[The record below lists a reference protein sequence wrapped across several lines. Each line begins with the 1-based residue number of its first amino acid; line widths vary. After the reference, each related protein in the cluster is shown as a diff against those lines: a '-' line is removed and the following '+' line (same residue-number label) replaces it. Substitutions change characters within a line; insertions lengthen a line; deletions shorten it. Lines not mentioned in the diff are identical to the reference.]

1 MTTQQQLV
9 LFLLVHHALAFS
21 HIVPVA
27 ADAIS
32 GMAPSPL
39 PADAVPGMASPSP
52 LPAAAAL
59 SMASPSPLSAA
70 LVPADCATSVC
81 GHVAIPFPFSTSDK
95 CSWHSDDFSLTCN
108 TSFSPPKPFWG
119 NFEVV
124 NISLQDG
131 QMVVNGAV
139 SYACFNSTNTTDG
152 KANTSI
158 QLNPSFVISAASN
171 EFTVIGCSTMAI
183 LNGKPDWSYSTGCYT
198 SCVSV
203 EEAAHDGDNCTGL
216 GCCQTSIPT
225 KLANLEVDWSNNDT
239 PVNPAWQYC
248 PCSYAF
254 VAQKGWYKFSR
265 HDLAPVEDSDSFA
278 KRYGLGINTTVPL
291 VLDWSITDALSCPA
305 VDGKASSAEPITAP
319 ACVSGHSHCIVETQR
334 PGYLCLCSQGYMG
347 NPYVTGGCININEC
361 ELRNSDPMYEDIYP
375 CGRGSTCHDTEG
387 SYKCIC
393 KFGHI
398 GHGKSV
404 AGCQPIFPYVIAIV
418 AILVALVLG
427 ISVVMVH
434 RKQKR
439 KKFFDKNGGEILKS
453 VDINI
458 FTEHQLKQITN
469 RYSTPIGEGAFGK
482 VFKGTTAQRQQV
494 AVKRATMKGQ
504 ALPKKEFVR
513 EISFQFRSRHANLV
527 RLIGCC
533 LETDVPMLVFEFIPN
548 GNLHNLLHCTDRSL
562 TLSTRLDIAVGSAEA
577 LSYMHT
583 QVTQDGQSHV
593 HGDVKSA
600 NILLDNELL
609 PKVSDFGSTK
619 IMSKSKYVRSV
630 ACDRNYTDPVY
641 IITERYTAKSD
652 VYSFGVVLL
661 ELITRKTVTY
671 NNNNNLIVDF
681 KKAYKAQGNNG
692 RNMYDYGILTGV
704 DDAHARAQV
713 YECLDRIGTLAVR
726 CLNEDIDDRPTMAEV
741 LDELKNVKLT
751 ACGGL

>member
-27 ADAIS
+27 ADAVA
-32 GMAPSPL
+32 GVAPSPS
-39 PADAVPGMASPSP
+39 PADAVPGMASPPP
-52 LPAAAAL
+52 LPADAVPP
-59 SMASPSPLSAA
+59 SMASPSPSLPAA
-70 LVPADCATSVC
+70 PAPAPADCAGKC
-81 GHVAIPFPFSTSDK
+81 GGVSIPFPFGTSDN
-95 CSWHSDDFSLTCN
+95 CSWHGDFTLTCN
-108 TSFSPPKPFWG
+108 TRFSPPKPFWG

-124 NISLQDG
+124 NISLEDA
-131 QMVVNGAV
+131 QMVVYGAV
-139 SYACFNSTNTTDG
+139 SYTCYNSANTTESDG
-152 KANTSI
+152 PVNTS
-158 QLNPSFVISAASN
+158 LNVTATPFLISSRGN
-171 EFTVIGCSTMAI
+171 EFTAIGCSTMA
-183 LNGKPDWSYSTGCYT
+183 LLVGKDDGSYFTGCFT

-203 EEAAHDGDNCTGL
+203 DEAAHDGDQCTGL
-216 GCCQTSIPT
+216 GCCQTPIPT
-225 KLANLEVDWSNNDT
+225 NLTYLEVDWSNSNGT
-239 PVNPAWQYC
+239 PVNPAWQYS

-254 VAQKGWYKFSR
+254 MAQKGWYKFSR
-265 HDLAPVEDSDSFA
+265 HDLAPAEDSDSFA
-278 KRYGLGINTTVPL
+278 KRFGLGIKATVPL
-291 VLDWSITDALSCPA
+291 VLDWSITDAGSCSA
-305 VDGKASSAEPITAP
+305 VDGEASSAEPTTAP
-319 ACVSGHSHCIVETQR
+319 ACVSDHSRCIVNTTQR

-347 NPYVTGGCININEC
+347 NPYVIGGCRNIDEC
-361 ELRNSDPMYEDIYP
+361 ELGNP
-375 CGRGSTCHDTEG
+375 CGRVSTCHDTEG

-393 KFGHI
+393 KFGHV
-398 GHGKSV
+398 GDGKSA

-418 AILVALVLG
+418 AMLVALVLG
-427 ISVVMVH
+427 FSVVMVL

-469 RYSTPIGEGAFGK
+469 CYSTPIGEGAFGK
-482 VFKGTTAQRQQV
+482 VFKGTIAQQQQV

-504 ALPKKEFVR
+504 DLPKKELFVR
-513 EISFQFRSRHANLV
+513 EICFQFRSRHANLV

-533 LETDVPMLVFEFIPN
+533 LETDVPMLVFEFVPN
-548 GNLHNLLHCTDRSL
+548 GSLYNLLHCTDRPL
-562 TLSTRLDIAVGSAEA
+562 PLSTRLDIAVGSAEA
-577 LSYMHT
+577 LSYMHR
-583 QVTQDGQSHV
+583 QVTQDGHSHV

-671 NNNNNLIVDF
+671 NNNNNNLIVDF
-681 KKAYKAQGNNG
+681 KKAYKAQGNG
-692 RNMYDYGILTGV
+692 RNMYDRGILTGV

-713 YECLDRIGTLAVR
+713 SECLDRIGTLAVC
-726 CLNEDIDDRPTMAEV
+726 CLKEDIDDRPTMAEV